1 MTLPRVQSKASLAAS
16 AATQAVPGEPG
27 ATPKVHV
34 VTFGCQ
40 MNKYDSLLVEG
51 RFQRHGYQ
59 IVGEAEDADVLL
71 FNTCSVREHAE
82 ERVFSWIGEL
92 KRRKAER
99 PELVIGVLGCMA
111 QRVGEEIFRRAGHV
125 DLVVGTRAFHNLPSM
140 VADVRRRRADGYD
153 RKKSRVVALSLGE
166 EPDDDRAGEP
176 YTGGRLGYLA
186 VMRGCDLNCTFCV
199 VPKTRGRVLS
209 RPLDELEREARWMVA
224 QGAQVITLLGQTI
237 NSYGEDLP
245 APGPH
250 EPKRLGR
257 QGRPSL
263 ADVLYRLQAID
274 GLVRIRMITA
284 HAAYVTKELARA
296 IADCAK
302 VDRFF
307 PLPVQSGSDRI
318 LRAMRRGYTTELYR
332 ERLALLRD
340 AVPDIELGTDWI
352 VGFPGET
359 DEDFDASERFLEA
372 QGYVQNYVFKYS
384 PRPDTQAGENLVD
397 DVSEDVKSA
406 RNQRLLRAA
415 ERTQL
420 LKLQGWIGKRVQ
432 AFVEEKNERGLLV
445 ARSFHNLPISFA
457 GEDSLVGTTVELE
470 PTDATSFG
478 LFAKRC

>member
-1 MTLPRVQSKASLAAS
+1 MTLPRFQSRSGAAAETPS
-16 AATQAVPGEPG
+16 
-27 ATPKVHV
+27 PKVHV

-51 RFQRHGYQ
+51 RFQRQGYAV
-59 IVGEAEDADVLL
+59 VGEADDADVLL

-125 DLVVGTRAFHNLPSM
+125 DLVVGTRAFHNLPDM
-140 VADVRRRRADGYD
+140 VAEVRRRRAEGLV
-153 RKKSRVVALSLGE
+153 KKRARVVALSLGD

-209 RPLDELEREARWMVA
+209 RSLDELEREARWMVA

-237 NSYGEDLP
+237 NSYGEDLA
-245 APGPH
+245 APGPS
-250 EPKRLGR
+250 EPRFLGR

-274 GLVRIRMITA
+274 GLVRIRMITG
-284 HAAYVTKELARA
+284 HAAYVTPALARA
-296 IADCAK
+296 IAECSK

-307 PLPVQSGSDRI
+307 SLPVQSGSDRI
-318 LRAMRRGYTTELYR
+318 LRAMKRGYTTELYQ
-332 ERLALLRD
+332 
-340 AVPDIELGTDWI
+340 IG
-352 VGFPGET
+352 
-359 DEDFDASERFLEA
+359 
-372 QGYVQNYVFKYS
+372 
-384 PRPDTQAGENLVD
+384 
-397 DVSEDVKSA
+397 
-406 RNQRLLRAA
+406 RAH
-415 ERTQL
+415 
-420 LKLQGWIGKRVQ
+420 V
-432 AFVEEKNERGLLV
+432 
-445 ARSFHNLPISFA
+445 
-457 GEDSLVGTTVELE
+457 
-470 PTDATSFG
+470 
-478 LFAKRC
+478 

>member
-1 MTLPRVQSKASLAAS
+1 MSLPRVQSRSGTNADVD
-16 AATQAVPGEPG
+16 ATA
-27 ATPKVHV
+27 PKVHV

-51 RFQRHGYQ
+51 RFQRHGYR
-59 IVGEAEDADVLL
+59 IVGEADEADVLL
-71 FNTCSVREHAE
+71 FNTCSVRDHAE

-92 KRRKAER
+92 KRRKETR

-125 DLVVGTRAFHNLPSM
+125 DLVVGTRAFHNLPDM
-140 VADVRRRRADGYD
+140 VAELRQRRANGLAP
-153 RKKSRVVALSLGE
+153 KKARVIALSLGE
-166 EPDDDRAGEP
+166 QPDDDREGEP

-209 RPLDELEREARWMVA
+209 RPLDELEAEARWMVA

-237 NSYGEDLP
+237 NSYGEDLA
-245 APGPH
+245 APGPN
-250 EPKRLGR
+250 EPKHLGR

-263 ADVLYRLQAID
+263 ADVLYRLQQLD
-274 GLVRIRMITA
+274 GLVRIRMITG
-284 HAAYVTKELARA
+284 HAAYVTPALARA
-296 IADCAK
+296 IAECPK

-318 LRAMRRGYTTELYR
+318 LRAMKRGYTTELYR
-332 ERLALLRD
+332 DRLSLLRD

-359 DEDFDASERFLEA
+359 DEDFEASERWLAEQA
-372 QGYVQNYVFKYS
+372 YVQNYVFKYS
-384 PRPDTQAGENLVD
+384 PRPDTHAGEALVD
-397 DVSEDVKSA
+397 DVPEATKTE
-406 RNQRLLRAA
+406 RNQRLLRTA

-420 LKLQGWIGKRVQ
+420 LRLQGWIGKRVQ
-432 AFVEEKNERGLLV
+432 AFVEGKNERGLLV

-457 GEDSLVGTTVELE
+457 GEDASIGTVLELE

-478 LFAKRC
+478 LFAKRV

>member
-1 MTLPRVQSKASLAAS
+1 MSLTRVQSK
-16 AATQAVPGEPG
+16 PGQVVD
-27 ATPKVHV
+27 ADAPKVHV

-51 RFQRHGYQ
+51 RFQRHGYRV
-59 IVGEAEDADVLL
+59 VGEAEDADVVL

-92 KRRKAER
+92 KRRKEAR
-99 PELVIGVLGCMA
+99 PDLVIGVLGCMA

-125 DLVVGTRAFHNLPSM
+125 DLVVGTRAFHNLPAM
-140 VADVRRRRADGYD
+140 VADVREKRTAGGPAKRA
-153 RKKSRVVALSLGE
+153 RVVALSLAD
-166 EPDDDRAGEP
+166 EPDGDRAGEP

-209 RPLDELEREARWMVA
+209 RGLDELEAEARWMVA

-237 NSYGEDLP
+237 NSYGEDLDAP
-245 APGPH
+245 AAG
-250 EPKRLGR
+250 ERRSLGR

-263 ADVLYRLQAID
+263 ADVLYRLQTID

-284 HAAYVTKELARA
+284 HAAYVTPALARA
-296 IADCAK
+296 MAECSK
-302 VDRFF
+302 VDRFL
-307 PLPVQSGSDRI
+307 PLPVQSGSDRV
-318 LRAMRRGYTTELYR
+318 LKAMRRGYTVELYR
-332 ERLALLRD
+332 ERLAILRD
-340 AVPDIELGTDWI
+340 ALPDIELGADWI

-359 DEDFDASERFLEA
+359 DADFDASEGFLAE

-384 PRPDTQAGENLVD
+384 PRPDTHAGEKLVD
-397 DVSEDVKSA
+397 DVAEDVKA
-406 RNQRLLRAA
+406 ERNQRLLRAA

-420 LKLQGWIGKRVQ
+420 LRLQAWIGKRVP
-432 AFVEEKNERGLLV
+432 AFVEGKNERGLLV

-457 GEDSLVGTTVELE
+457 GEDAAIGSVVELE

-478 LFAKRC
+478 LFAKRA